1 MVYTKGNK
9 LAVTTNVVTRFM
21 MQGKYGMSDVV
32 SQMWVKGVIQGMLE
46 VKPELMI
53 SKTACVWVVLVL
65 VMLVMK
71 RGSTRNGPCDK
82 MSETGGED
90 ESKLQIRWPRMLLEP

>member
-1 MVYTKGNK
+1 
-9 LAVTTNVVTRFM
+9 
-21 MQGKYGMSDVV
+21 MSDVV

-71 RGSTRNGPCDK
+71 RGSKRNGP
-82 MSETGGED
+82 
-90 ESKLQIRWPRMLLEP
+90 